1 MDFSEFWPKEAPPL
15 KEATK
20 FIEKYQNKKIILKY
34 GGQVMAT
41 DQLTKA
47 FAQDDAVCKIMSI
60 TPIVIDGCCIVV

>member
-47 FAQDDAVCKIMSI
+47 FA
-60 TPIVIDGCCIVV
+60 